1 MNFLLKNL
9 LSTFTYTTVLL
20 GFATLAMDWT
30 NPTNTE
36 FPISNDTLSEYCAHD
51 ALLQQKLEDPIYQA
65 KYVTFEKDLYNHQ
78 NGNSSNAEFL
88 ADYTLPVVVHIVH
101 QNGAENIPDAQIFQ
115 AIQDLN
121 DAFEN
126 VGYYDQG
133 TGVNTQLE
141 FCLAIQDPDGNP
153 TDGITRDVSAL
164 TDMVLETEDIALK
177 DLNRWD
183 PLRYINIWV
192 VKEINSSS
200 FGSGVAGYAYF
211 PTSHG
216 QPEDGLVVEAQRFGD
231 TQSNSAVHVHEMG
244 HYLGL
249 YHTFQGGC
257 PNDDC
262 LADGDRVCDTPPDQT
277 TAAAPCD
284 FPQNSCSTDV
294 NASDPNNP
302 FTTDEDDM
310 IENYMDYGDLIC
322 YSAFTAGQTERMVFS
337 IQNIRQSLLGSVACL
352 DPCPV
357 GITADFTASTMTV
370 DIGETI
376 NFTNTSTNYDGSEWD
391 IDGTVFSNMTDA
403 SYQFNSLGTFT
414 ITLTT
419 TNSIDP
425 VCIQSFSMEITVVC
439 PVISN
444 FILDNPSPIGVNE
457 TINFTNIS
465 SNGNSSEWFVNGV
478 SQSTNLNYTQS
489 FSVSGIYEICLAV
502 SNPLCGDTSCTTVVV
517 SETAEDCSP
526 TFIRRVGMAGTDEQA
541 RQIIQSNDGNFFVT
555 GTREDSVLIMKMT
568 PNGET
573 QWLRTFKFT
582 NNNDQVISLI
592 LDSDNNL
599 IGTGSGNP
607 NSGAAFVGFVFK
619 YDFLNDNMLWSKEAP
634 INIGLKG
641 FQILEPVIGGDYL
654 LITSTQNNLSPG
666 AGDDFGFLEINK
678 FNGNITGDI
687 QKNFNLDSAS
697 DDIQLGVVHNGAL
710 YTTGRYTDGGGS
722 SSMRPALSKFSLN
735 GTEEWS
741 KLNFVASST
750 SARLYSPGMVIEND
764 NIYSIMYGDDNG
776 SSTTNTNMFLGR
788 SDIGGNIDFV
798 KKYSFQ
804 NYTNVFVKTLRS
816 VSDGFLILGQERA
829 APQRI
834 FLVKADKQGEV
845 MWAKSYSGGGTEL
858 VRGLGHSGMIEKDS
872 FIYVTAITTSF
883 GNGDQDMFLI
893 KTDWNGNISSDC
905 SLVTDLNVTVSDV
918 ANPVSYDRT
927 LTEYSNPTTLSDN
940 TVPVVENSLDNNT
953 FCISLCAEICDNGID
968 DDGDGLVDC
977 YDPDCCGENLCEDF
991 YYADCPIDCEYAGG
1005 ISDFELE
1012 LEWTTQNSGQSW
1024 CGYNTPIT
1032 GDVDGDGVPEILGK
1046 PCTSG
1051 SGSPW
1056 PNIIIVDGASGNIET
1071 VITTPAFRYINSGPS
1086 IADLDGNGRVEI
1098 FFQASDN
1105 FANQN
1110 YAGSGIITGDVRRRI
1125 VCYEFDGTTYVEKWM
1140 SNAVAGYDIIE
1151 DANTASAAD
1160 FDGNGIAEVYVGNQI
1175 FNGLDGTLI
1184 TEGGANNRRG
1194 IQDQNGIGEM
1204 HNRAVAYS
1212 VAVDVLPDDF
1222 CANCQGLEIV
1232 AGTAVYSVDIDP
1244 VLPSNSSVNIEVEM
1258 SSGKDGRTSIADIDN
1273 DGDLDALVTS
1283 NDAAN
1288 ASIAGIQIWDIQTPT
1303 YLVNV
1308 NNISTGDGEISQA
1321 NIADFDGDGQVEF
1334 GVCNKT
1340 LYTVYE
1346 WDGATGLNTL
1356 WSIVTNDGS
1365 GQTGST
1371 VFDFNNDGQY
1381 EVVYRDQTT
1390 LRILDG
1396 ATGTELASEFCSS
1409 LTRVEYPVVVDVDA
1423 DGETE
1428 LLCSCVGE
1436 LRAYG
1441 SLNAPW
1447 VSTRSVWN
1455 QHNYF
1460 NVNINDDL
1468 SIPIDQQEHHVVG
1481 DSIVLN
1487 NFLTQYAN
1495 PQFPIPDATVSV
1507 DSFGCGI
1514 DSFYVQLEI
1523 CNEGDLRL
1531 TNEMPI
1537 TFYDSDPTSTNA
1549 TVLTTVELGQN
1560 IDPDTCLTLG
1570 FYIAPQY
1577 NQVIYVVV
1585 NDDASLVGPY
1595 DLLTDFPVTSIAECD
1610 YTNNIDSFI
1619 LIGNPPIELDLG
1631 PDITICDNG
1640 VIELNAGSGFISY
1653 EWQDGWTDS
1662 TYTVFGEGKYW
1673 VDVLD
1678 SCGNIQSDTIEI
1690 TRLEPTIATVEPQVA
1705 TFCPPTCVTFTVQG
1719 NFFDHYEWQPSD
1731 YLDCDTCKTVT
1742 ACPPGDFQYILI
1754 AWTDDGC
1761 YSLDTVVTQ
1770 TTSYQTQ
1777 EDFSVCVGGSI
1788 IIDGQ
1793 VVSTP
1798 GTYTQDLIASNG
1810 CDSTHII
1817 TLQNFPETD
1826 FDFDNTPACPGADN
1840 GSATVI
1846 INSGQT
1852 PFSYNWDVPGTGN
1865 TPTISNQLGGNY
1877 NVTIT
1882 DGNDCTIVG
1891 TTTIPEGNDFDVIA
1905 DVLGEICVGENNGR
1919 IEILD
1924 PIGSEWTY
1932 SLDDVNFQSSPVFEN
1947 VSPGDY
1953 TIYLT
1958 DGFCEYETQ
1967 VSVVSG
1973 SDFQIGITA
1982 SPSTIVAVGESVDL
1996 QITNLPSNVD
2006 SIEWE
2011 NTETLSCDDCENPTA
2026 TPIANNTTYSVT
2038 VTDLNG
2044 CISTAFIVLTFP
2056 CQADKVQIPNV
2067 FTPDGDGLN
2076 DKFEAVIG
2084 EGVEVVS
2091 SMKIFDRWGEK
2102 VFEASGNNAQWD
2114 GSVDGKP
2121 GVSDVYV
2128 YVIRVTC
2135 PDGDEQFVGDVTLIR

>member
-1 MNFLLKNL
+1 MTNFLMKNL
-9 LSTFTYTTVLL
+9 LSTFTYATVLL
-20 GFATLAMDWT
+20 GVATLTIDWT
-30 NPTNTE
+30 SPVTTE
-36 FPISNDTLSEYCAHD
+36 FSNSTEVLSQYCAHD
-51 ALLQQKLEDPIYQA
+51 ALLQQKLEDPVYQS
-65 KYVTFEKDLYNHQ
+65 KYADYEKDLYNHL
-78 NGNSSNAEFL
+78 NGNGSNEEFV

-101 QNGAENIPDAQIFQ
+101 QNGVENISDAQIFQ
-115 AIQDLN
+115 AMQDLN

-133 TGVNTQLE
+133 TGVNTQIE
-141 FCLAIQDPDGNP
+141 FCLATQDPDGNP
-153 TDGITRDVSAL
+153 TDGITRDDSPL

-192 VKEINSSS
+192 VKEINSAS

-277 TAAAPCD
+277 TAAAPCG

-294 NASDPNNP
+294 NTSDPNNP
-302 FTTDEDDM
+302 LTSDEDDM
-310 IENYMDYGDLIC
+310 IENYMDYGDLLC

-337 IQNIRQSLLGSVACL
+337 IQNIRQSLLGSIGCQ
-352 DPCPV
+352 DPCTTN
-357 GITADFTASTMTV
+357 ITAGFSPDALSV
-370 DIGETI
+370 DIGGTVTFTNSSQNATTYDWKNDGVSFSNNTNASFQFNTLGSFEITLVATNADPNCVDSVSIIIEVTCPVDASFIQDGYILNVGETVSC
-376 NFTNTSTNYDGSEWD
+376 TNTSINATTYEWYVDGILTSTSTDFSTSFPTGGLYSIYLIAYGPLCSDTTLLTNFVQVGDCDITIDYSPTNPNTCDDIQFTANTSCDYDTWLWQFCEIENLGLPNVGTPNSVGSSPAHTDFIFDEVN
-391 IDGTVFSNMTDA
+391 GTGYHLFVTRYNQATNRVVRLDYGFDLNSVPTSTTLTNFPTIPTDA
-403 SYQFNSLGTFT
+403 NHIKNEG
-414 ITLTT
+414 
-419 TNSIDP
+419 IDI
-425 VCIQSFSMEITVVC
+425 VFE
-439 PVISN
+439 
-444 FILDNPSPIGVNE
+444 
-457 TINFTNIS
+457 
-465 SNGNSSEWFVNGV
+465 NGNYHGFFATWDHIYRFDFGSDITNENPVVTLVQDFSDASWIHSLDMYKVGANWWGIA
-478 SQSTNLNYTQS
+478 SARSTGN
-489 FSVSGIYEICLAV
+489 
-502 SNPLCGDTSCTTVVV
+502 VVV
-517 SETAEDCSP
+517 
-526 TFIRRVGMAGTDEQA
+526 FYL
-541 RQIIQSNDGNFFVT
+541 GN
-555 GTREDSVLIMKMT
+555 
-568 PNGET
+568 
-573 QWLRTFKFT
+573 
-582 NNNDQVISLI
+582 
-592 LDSDNNL
+592 
-599 IGTGSGNP
+599 
-607 NSGAAFVGFVFK
+607 
-619 YDFLNDNMLWSKEAP
+619 
-634 INIGLKG
+634 
-641 FQILEPVIGGDYL
+641 
-654 LITSTQNNLSPG
+654 
-666 AGDDFGFLEINK
+666 
-678 FNGNITGDI
+678 NITGDI
-687 QKNFNLDSAS
+687 LSYNT
-697 DDIQLGVVHNGAL
+697 
-710 YTTGRYTDGGGS
+710 YDGGNANAAFTGATYLVDDDNHYILATDFQNGLIRFDFGS
-722 SSMRPALSKFSLN
+722 SLANVPTATNLGIF
-735 GTEEWS
+735 GTGNQWS
-741 KLNFVASST
+741 VQAYKECDDTYAVYLFKET
-750 SARLYSPGMVIEND
+750 
-764 NIYSIMYGDDNG
+764 GDDHKILTF
-776 SSTTNTNMFLGR
+776 SPT
-788 SDIGGNIDFV
+788 
-798 KKYSFQ
+798 
-804 NYTNVFVKTLRS
+804 
-816 VSDGFLILGQERA
+816 VSG
-829 APQRI
+829 AP
-834 FLVKADKQGEV
+834 
-845 MWAKSYSGGGTEL
+845 
-858 VRGLGHSGMIEKDS
+858 
-872 FIYVTAITTSF
+872 TS
-883 GNGDQDMFLI
+883 
-893 KTDWNGNISSDC
+893 
-905 SLVTDLNVTVSDV
+905 VTDLNGLGRVSGVSSFHRIGSELFFYIVKSTDGEVNRLSFENCSVSTPSSSNQQIPSLVYYSDPGTYDV
-918 ANPVSYDRT
+918 SLIVNEG
-927 LTEYSNPTTLSDN
+927 LPTQQIICSQITID
-940 TVPVVENSLDNNT
+940 TCDQENC
-953 FCISLCAEICDNGID
+953 FNGRD
-968 DDGDGLVDC
+968 DDGDGLIDC
-977 YDPDCCGENLCEDF
+977 YDPDCCGDDTCDDF
-991 YYADCPIDCEYAGG
+991 YYADCPIDCEYTGG

-1056 PNIIIVDGASGNIET
+1056 PNILVIDGTSGTIEN

-1086 IADLDGNGRVEI
+1086 IADLDGNGMVEI

-1110 YAGSGIITGDVRRRI
+1110 YTGGVIISGDVRRRI
-1125 VCYEFDGTTYVEKWM
+1125 ICYEFDGTTYVEKWI
-1140 SNAVAGYDIIE
+1140 SNVVAGYDFIE
-1151 DANTASAAD
+1151 DANTVSAAD
-1160 FDGNGIAEVYVGNQI
+1160 FDGDGMGEIYVGNQI
-1175 FNGLDGTLI
+1175 FNGSDGTLI
-1184 TEGGANNRRG
+1184 AEGGVNNRRG

-1212 VAVDVLPDDF
+1212 VAVDVLPDNF
-1222 CANCQGLEIV
+1222 CANCKGLEIV
-1232 AGTAVYSVDIDP
+1232 AGTAVYSVNIDP
-1244 VLPSNSSVNIEVEM
+1244 AIPSNSSIDIEVEM
-1258 SSGKDGRTSIADIDN
+1258 PGGEDGRTSIADIDN
-1273 DGDLDALVTS
+1273 DGDLDAIVTS
-1283 NDAAN
+1283 NDAGN

-1334 GVCNKT
+1334 AVCNKS

-1346 WDGATGLNTL
+1346 WNGINGLNTL

-1371 VFDFNNDGQY
+1371 VFDFNNDGQF

-1396 ATGTELASEFCSS
+1396 ATGAELASEFCSS

-1468 SIPIDQQEHHVVG
+1468 SIPINQQSHHIVG

-1507 DSFGCGI
+1507 DSFGCGL
-1514 DSFYVQLEI
+1514 DSFYVQLTV
-1523 CNEGDLRL
+1523 CNIGDLRL
-1531 TNEMPI
+1531 TNETPI

-1549 TVLTTVELGQN
+1549 TPLTTLELGQN
-1560 IDPDTCLTLG
+1560 IDPDTCVTLG
-1570 FYIAPQY
+1570 FFISPQY
-1577 NQVIYVVV
+1577 NQTIYVVI
-1585 NDDASLVGPY
+1585 NDDASLAGPY
-1595 DLLTDFPVTSIAECD
+1595 DLATDFPVTSIAECD

-1619 LIGNPPIELDLG
+1619 QIGNPPMELDLG
-1631 PDITICDNG
+1631 PDVTICDNG
-1640 VIELNAGSGFISY
+1640 VIELNAGSGFVSY

-1662 TYTVFGEGKYW
+1662 TYTAFGAGKYW

-1678 SCGNIQSDTIEI
+1678 SCGNIQSDTIEVI
-1690 TRLEPTIATVEPQVA
+1690 ELEPTIATVEPQIA

-1761 YSLDTVVTQ
+1761 YSLDTVLTQ

-1777 EDFSVCVGGSI
+1777 EDFTVCVGGSI
-1788 IIDGQ
+1788 VIDGQ

-1798 GTYTQDLIASNG
+1798 GTYTQDLTASNG
-1810 CDSTHII
+1810 CDSMHTI
-1817 TLQNFPETD
+1817 TLQNFPETN
-1826 FDFDNTPACPGADN
+1826 FGFSISPACPGADN
-1840 GSATVI
+1840 GSATVN

-1852 PFSYNWDVPGTGN
+1852 PFSYNWDVAGVGD
-1865 TPTISNQLGGNY
+1865 TPTINNQPGGNY

-1882 DGNDCTIVG
+1882 DGNNCTIVG
-1891 TTTIPEGNDFDVIA
+1891 TAVIPEDNNFDVIA
-1905 DVLGEICVGENNGR
+1905 DVLDETCFEIGDGR
-1919 IEILD
+1919 IEIAN
-1924 PIGSEWTY
+1924 PIGAEWTY
-1932 SLDDVNFQSSPVFEN
+1932 SLDDVNFQSSPIFEN
-1947 VSPGDY
+1947 ISPGNY

-1967 VSVVSG
+1967 VSITAANA
-1973 SDFQIGITA
+1973 FNIGIDA
-1982 SPSTIVAVGESVDL
+1982 SPSTIVEVGGSVDL

-2011 NTETLSCDDCENPTA
+2011 NTETLSCDDCPNPTA
-2026 TPIANNTTYSVT
+2026 TPTEDGTTYSVT

-2044 CISTAFIVLTFP
+2044 CISTALVVLTFP
-2056 CQADKVQIPNV
+2056 CQADKIIIPNV

-2076 DKFEAVIG
+2076 DTFGAVIG
-2084 EGVEVVS
+2084 EGVEMVS

-2102 VFEASGNNAQWD
+2102 VFESTGNNAVWD
-2114 GSVDGKP
+2114 GLVDGKA

-2128 YVIRVTC
+2128 YVIRVVC
-2135 PDGDEQFVGDVTLIR
+2135 PEGEEQYVGDVTLLR